1 MTQTKKPSKPKSTA
15 KKTAVKKPVKTA
27 KKPAVKKTAKKSSI
41 PDELPKKIYYCSF
54 CRKSSDEVLA
64 LVAGPNYVFICDNCV
79 EVCTAILLDDE
90 NPDKNTPIIWR
101 QRITDL
107 LANPKKFDIRNV
119 DEPKNKGRKKNA

>member
-1 MTQTKKPSKPKSTA
+1 MTQTKKPSKPKTA
-15 KKTAVKKPVKTA
+15 AKKPVKTV
-27 KKPAVKKTAKKSSI
+27 KKPAVKKPARKTSK
-41 PDELPKKIYYCSF
+41 PDEPPKEIYYCSF

-79 EVCTAILLDDE
+79 ELCMAILLDDE
-90 NPDKNTPIIWR
+90 NPDKNTPKIWR